1 MSVPTSPSTAA
12 IANAMLEASLDAIVA
27 IDQDNLVI
35 EWNPAAERM
44 FGYSRPEALGQ
55 PLSLLIVPPRYRE
68 AHERGMNR
76 YVTTRVTH
84 LVNHRVQLEAQRRG
98 GEVFP
103 CEIAFHPL
111 EFEDRMYFAAYLRDL
126 TEQRRVD
133 RERDQL
139 ARVAEASTDFI
150 AFSDLDNR
158 LMYINRAG
166 RRLVGYESEIPAQ
179 ATLADMVHPEDREQ
193 LVREIWPRVSETG
206 QWQGEMRFLH
216 QGTGEAIDVHR
227 TIFTVRDPVTEL
239 EVGFATVSRDIR
251 EVKKA
256 EQERLTWQAR
266 LEAQVAERTRELTD
280 LNEELDAFS
289 YGVSHDLRAPIRQI
303 AGFSRLAR
311 RALEDPRDPRAG
323 PYLQMIEQ
331 AAAKMDTLV
340 EALLN
345 LARQARGPL
354 RLAPVDLG
362 RMVERVKSE
371 LDPEVAQRQVRW
383 EIGDLPVVQGDAV
396 LLHQVLSNLL
406 QNAVKYTRARSPA
419 TIAVRAYRQEAE
431 WVIEVRDN
439 GVGFDPRYA
448 AKLFGVFQRL
458 HSEREFEGIGVGLAN
473 VQRIVKRHGGRIWAS
488 AVLEEGATFSFT
500 LPA

>member
-1 MSVPTSPSTAA
+1 MSAPSPLSTAA
-12 IANAMLEASLDAIVA
+12 IADAMLRASLDAIVA
-27 IDQDNLVI
+27 IDQDNLIV

-44 FGYSRPEALGQ
+44 FGYSRLQALGQ

-68 AHERGMNR
+68 AHERGLSR
-76 YVTTRVTH
+76 YVATRVPH

-111 EFEDRMYFAAYLRDL
+111 EFEDRMYFAAYLRDMTDQL
-126 TEQRRVD
+126 RAD

-166 RRLVGYESEIPAQ
+166 RQLVGYDGDIPAQ
-179 ATLADMVHPEDREQ
+179 ATLADVVYPEDREW
-193 LVREIWPRVSETG
+193 LVREVWPQVSETG
-206 QWQGEMRFLH
+206 QWQGEMRFFH

-227 TIFTVRDPVTEL
+227 TIFAVRDSVTGQ

-251 EVKKA
+251 EIKKA
-256 EQERLTWQAR
+256 ERERLTWQAR

-303 AGFSRLAR
+303 AGFSQLAR
-311 RALEDPRDPRAG
+311 RALEDPQESRAG
-323 PYLQMIEQ
+323 LYLQMTEQ
-331 AAAKMDTLV
+331 AAVKMDTLV

-345 LARQARGPL
+345 LARQAREPL
-354 RLAPVDLG
+354 RLVPVDLG
-362 RMVERVKSE
+362 RTVERVRAE
-371 LDPEVAQRQVRW
+371 LDAGVAQRRMRW
-383 EIGDLPVVQGDAV
+383 EVGDLPVVQGDAV

-406 QNAVKYTRARSPA
+406 QNAVKYTRTRPL
-419 TIAVRAYRQEAE
+419 TVIAVRAYRVEAE
-431 WVIEVRDN
+431 WVVEVRDN
-439 GVGFDPRYA
+439 GVGFDPVYA
-448 AKLFGVFQRL
+448 GKLFGVFQRL
-458 HSEREFEGIGVGLAN
+458 HSEKEFEGIGVGFAN

-488 AVLEEGATFSFT
+488 AVLDQGATFSFS

>member
-1 MSVPTSPSTAA
+1 
-12 IANAMLEASLDAIVA
+12 MLEVSLDAIVA
-27 IDQDNLVI
+27 IDQDNVVV
-35 EWNPAAERM
+35 EWNPAAEQM
-44 FGYSRPEALGQ
+44 FGYSRPEAIGQ
-55 PLSLLIVPPRYRE
+55 DLSLLIVPPEYLE
-68 AHERGMNR
+68 AHKRDMKR
-76 YVTTRVTH
+76 YVANRERP
-84 LVNHRVQLEAQRRG
+84 LVSHRVQLEARRRG

-111 EFEDRMYFAAYLRDL
+111 DIEGRTYFAAHLRDL
-126 TEQRRVD
+126 TEQRRTD
-133 RERDQL
+133 QERDQL

-166 RRLVGYESEIPAQ
+166 RQLVGYEGDIPVQ
-179 ATLADMVHPEDREQ
+179 ATLADVVHPEDREQ
-193 LVREIWPRVSETG
+193 LVREIWPQVNETG
-206 QWQGEMRFLH
+206 QWQGEMRFVH
-216 QGTGEAIDVHR
+216 RGTGEAIDVHR
-227 TIFTVRDPVTEL
+227 TIFAVRDPVTRQT
-239 EVGFATVSRDIR
+239 VGFATVSRDIR

-256 EQERLTWQAR
+256 EQERLTWQAW

-289 YGVSHDLRAPIRQI
+289 YSVAHDLRAPIRHI
-303 AGFSRLAR
+303 MGFTQLAR
-311 RALEDPRDPRAG
+311 RSFRSHEDVKADG
-323 PYLQMIEQ
+323 YLQVIEQ
-331 AAAKMDTLV
+331 AARKMDTLV

-354 RLAPVDLG
+354 RSAPVDL
-362 RMVERVKSE
+362 RWMVERVRTE
-371 LDPEVAQRQVRW
+371 LDSDAAQRQMRW
-383 EIGDLPVVQGDAV
+383 DIGDLPVVQGDAV

-406 QNAVKYTRARSPA
+406 QNAVKYTRTRSMGV
-419 TIAVRAYRQEAE
+419 IAVRAYRLEAE

-439 GVGFDPRYA
+439 GVGFDPKYTG
-448 AKLFGVFQRL
+448 KLFRVFQRL

-488 AVLEEGATFSFT
+488 SVLDEGATFSFS

>member
-1 MSVPTSPSTAA
+1 MSVSNPLSTAA

-44 FGYSRPEALGQ
+44 FGYSRLQALGQ
-55 PLSLLIVPPRYRE
+55 SLSLLIVPPEYRE
-68 AHERGMNR
+68 AHERGMKR
-76 YVTTRVTH
+76 YVDTRVPH

-98 GEVFP
+98 GETFP
-103 CEIAFHPL
+103 CEIVFHPL

-166 RRLVGYESEIPAQ
+166 RELVGYEGDISAQ
-179 ATLADMVHPEDREQ
+179 ATLADVVHPEDREQ
-193 LVREIWPRVSETG
+193 LVREIWPQVSDTG

-216 QGTGEAIDVHR
+216 QRTGEVIDVYR
-227 TIFTVRDPVTEL
+227 TIFTVRDPVTGRRI
-239 EVGFATVSRDIR
+239 GFATVSRDIR
-251 EVKKA
+251 EVKQA
-256 EQERLTWQAR
+256 EHERLNWQAR

-289 YGVSHDLRAPIRQI
+289 YGVSHDLRAPLRQI
-303 AGFSRLAR
+303 AGFSQLAR
-311 RALEDPRDPRAG
+311 RSLENPQDPRAG
-323 PYLQMIEQ
+323 PYLQLVEQ

-345 LARQARGPL
+345 LARHARGPL
-354 RLAPVDLG
+354 RLAPVDL
-362 RMVERVKSE
+362 MQIVERVRTE
-371 LDPEVAQRQVRW
+371 LDPDVAQRQVKW
-383 EIGDLPVVQGDAV
+383 EVGDLPVVQGDAV

-406 QNAVKYTRARSPA
+406 QNAVKYTRTRSLA
-419 TIAVRAYRQEAE
+419 VIAVRAYRQEAE
-431 WVIEVRDN
+431 WVVEVEDN

-448 AKLFGVFQRL
+448 GKLFGVFQRL
-458 HSEREFEGIGVGLAN
+458 HSEREFEGIGIGLAN

-488 AVLEEGATFSFT
+488 AVLEKGATFSFS

>member
-1 MSVPTSPSTAA
+1 MSVPTAPSTAA

-44 FGYSRPEALGQ
+44 FGYSRSEALGQ

-76 YVTTRVTH
+76 YVATRVKH

-126 TEQRRVD
+126 TEQRRID

-166 RRLVGYESEIPAQ
+166 RCLVGYESEIPAQ

-216 QGTGEAIDVHR
+216 QGTGEAIDVHW

-311 RALEDPRDPRAG
+311 RSLEDPLDPRAG

-354 RLAPVDLG
+354 RLALWT
-362 RMVERVKSE
+362 S
-371 LDPEVAQRQVRW
+371 
-383 EIGDLPVVQGDAV
+383 
-396 LLHQVLSNLL
+396 
-406 QNAVKYTRARSPA
+406 
-419 TIAVRAYRQEAE
+419 
-431 WVIEVRDN
+431 
-439 GVGFDPRYA
+439 
-448 AKLFGVFQRL
+448 
-458 HSEREFEGIGVGLAN
+458 
-473 VQRIVKRHGGRIWAS
+473 GGWWS
-488 AVLEEGATFSFT
+488 G
-500 LPA
+500 